1 MTAPTASAEF
11 DPEQYKRW
19 TPKAQEEAAALL
31 ERLKTP
37 PKYFYCA
44 IGPSCNGEP
53 HPGMNYQHARGDQW
67 PPAWAARWM
76 FWVLRGGRGSGKTRS
91 GAEWTKAMSEHTPR
105 IACIAPTSA
114 DARDT
119 MIEGVSGLIYVC
131 ERSHTDYKWEPS
143 KRRFTFGNGAIATT
157 FSGEEPDRL
166 RGPQHGAAWLDEP
179 AHYPN
184 IEDVWSMM
192 LFGLRMGD
200 RPRVAVTT
208 TPTPIEWLKKLI
220 ADPRTVSA
228 VVSTYANRANLS
240 GDFLDEMERRYDGTR
255 LGRQELYGE
264 ILTDVE
270 GALWNYEMIERA
282 RIDLS
287 ETESVERL
295 AETMDRV
302 IVAIDPA
309 GTSVKRSDETGI
321 VVVGVK
327 AGELYV
333 LADRSGKYTPER
345 WARTAV
351 EAYEHWK
358 ADAIVVE
365 NNYGGEMVRSTLN
378 NISAFPRVREV
389 NSRRGKF
396 IRAEPVVSLYE
407 QSRVHHVGKHEKLET
422 QMTEWVPGKGSSPD
436 RLDALVHAVHEL
448 VEGAR
453 PAEIATASGLL
464 VPRAQGKKGAIAYT
478 GLTRPTVRS
487 WL

>member
-1 MTAPTASAEF
+1 MTTAPTDEF
-11 DPEQYKRW
+11 DPEAYKRW
-19 TPKAQEEAAALL
+19 TPRAQEEAAALL
-31 ERLKTP
+31 DRLKE
-37 PKYFYCA
+37 PKKIFYCSR
-44 IGPSCNGEP
+44 GPVCDGNP
-53 HPGMNYQHARGDQW
+53 HDLVNYQHARGDQW
-67 PPAWAARWM
+67 PPAWAEAWM
-76 FWVLRGGRGSGKTRS
+76 FWVLRGGRGSGKTRA

-119 MIEGVSGLIYVC
+119 MIEGVSGLISVC
-131 ERSHTDYKWEPS
+131 ERSHTEYRWEPS

-200 RPRVAVTT
+200 RPRVAITT
-208 TPTPIEWLKKLI
+208 TPTPIDWLKKLI
-220 ADPRTVSA
+220 ADPRTVSS
-228 VVSTYANRANLS
+228 VVSTFANRANLS
-240 GDFLDEMERRYDGTR
+240 DDFLDEVERRYKGTR

-264 ILTDVE
+264 ILMDVE
-270 GALWNYEMIERA
+270 GALWNYKMIEDA
-282 RIDLS
+282 RIHL
-287 ETESVERL
+287 EEGESLERL
-295 AETMDRV
+295 AQTMDRIV
-302 IVAIDPA
+302 VAIDPA

-321 VVVGVK
+321 IVVGVL
-327 AGELYV
+327 GGRLYI

-351 EAYEHWK
+351 EAYDHWQ
-358 ADAIVVE
+358 ADCIVVE

-378 NISAFPRVREV
+378 NISQFPRVREV

-407 QSRVHHVGKHEKLET
+407 QGRVHHVGVHEKLEV
-422 QMTEWVPGKGSSPD
+422 QMTEWVPGKGTSPD
-436 RLDALVHAVHEL
+436 RLDALVHAAHEL
-448 VEGAR
+448 IEGTR
-453 PAEIATASGLL
+453 PAEIATASGLVL
-464 VPRAQGKKGAIAYT
+464 PRTMGKKGAVAYT